1 MLNDFNVQ
9 DRVRD
14 PIMLI
19 DELSAT
25 EYYIGISN
33 NFKDP
38 SKPHWRIRRIWKIG
52 SVWHFG
58 YPDGKQDFK
67 YVWDDR
73 LSYTYK
79 M

>member
-1 MLNDFNVQ
+1 MLNNINIQ
-9 DRVRD
+9 DTNKD
-14 PIMLI
+14 PIVLI

-25 EYYIGISN
+25 EYYIGTSN
-33 NFKDP
+33 NFKDL

-58 YPDGKQDFK
+58 YPDGNQDFK

-73 LSYTYK
+73 LSYTYT

>member
-1 MLNDFNVQ
+1 MLSDINVQ
-9 DRVRD
+9 DRVKD
-14 PIMLI
+14 PVMLI

-25 EYYIGISN
+25 EYYIGMSN

-38 SKPHWRIRRIWKIG
+38 GAAHWRIRRIWKIG

-58 YPDGKQDFK
+58 YPDGNQDFK

-73 LSYTYK
+73 LSYTYT